1 MVSLVPAA
9 RCLKEARA
17 PLAPHRTN
25 PRPPPHGPP
34 RRAMP
39 DADAEELVV
48 HVYVRLEGAAAPSS
62 PDGADDQTA
71 RERILIGE
79 LAHADASMRSMH
91 IKHAAQ
97 IGKMRDALDAEM
109 KEKREMGKQVVTDLE
124 VAQEELDLRH
134 RVPLGPKVV
143 G

>member
-9 RCLKEARA
+9 RRPEEARA
-17 PLAPHRTN
+17 PLAPSRMN
-25 PRPPPHGPP
+25 PGPPPHGPP

-39 DADAEELVV
+39 DADAEELV
-48 HVYVRLEGAAAPSS
+48 VRLEGAAAPSS

-79 LAHADASMRSMH
+79 LAHADASMHSMH

-124 VAQEELDLRH
+124 VAQEELDLRDEEIAAL
-134 RVPLGPKVV
+134 RAKIEQR
-143 G
+143 